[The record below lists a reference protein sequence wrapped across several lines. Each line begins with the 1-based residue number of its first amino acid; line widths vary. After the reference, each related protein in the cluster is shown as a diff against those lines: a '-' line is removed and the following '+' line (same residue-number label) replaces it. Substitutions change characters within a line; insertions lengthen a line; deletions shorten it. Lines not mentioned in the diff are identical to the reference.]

1 MIRGV
6 QSMISL
12 LHIVVFV
19 ILLLHGG
26 AGLMTGPYRKGR
38 ITARYEREPTA
49 SEQAE
54 IAKLEADRRDAY
66 MEKKIRPWEGS
77 FEILERRKQVP
88 SDEYSK
94 STDVVNVIMTAL
106 GEMDC
111 PQLDHG
117 AAVALSFASPAGT
130 LANSGLD
137 PAGYGSFLR
146 RTYGSILDWRKWQ
159 IIETS
164 DTPPQDGQTTARETV
179 RVAVRGWGSIIGGMD
194 EANDDE
200 GIFDFLMVREG
211 DQNLGGLW
219 LLDVILRRDID

>member
-19 ILLLHGG
+19 VLLHGG
-26 AGLMTGPYRKGR
+26 AEGLMTGPYRKAR

-88 SDEYSK
+88 SDEYTK

-130 LANSGLD
+130 LADSGLD

-146 RTYGSILDWRKWQ
+146 RTYGSLLDWRKWQ

-164 DTPPQDGQTTARETV
+164 DMPPQDGHTTARETV